1 MYANLHTFI
10 FAFILIFLTTCKRPK
25 NDRKMTEKMTEK
37 RERPKTASPFPSV
50 ILKTKTFH
58 QHKGKP
64 HQLSPIKKNTQHL
77 SSSQT
82 SDNITPNNPECSF
95 EKPFY

>member
-10 FAFILIFLTTCKRPK
+10 FTFTLIFFKTTCKQTAKKGKTK
-25 NDRKMTEKMTEK
+25 NSLSLSLRK
-37 RERPKTASPFPSV
+37 
-50 ILKTKTFH
+50 LKTRTFH
-58 QHKGKP
+58 LIKGKASSAFP
-64 HQLSPIKKNTQHL
+64 LIMKNTQHL

>member
-1 MYANLHTFI
+1 MYANMRTV
-10 FAFILIFLTTCKRPK
+10 ILSFLCFFLIKK
-25 NDRKMTEKMTEK
+25 EKGCNK
-37 RERPKTASPFPSV
+37 HPFPSV

-58 QHKGKP
+58 LIQGKASSAFP
-64 HQLSPIKKNTQHL
+64 LIMKNTQHL

>member
-10 FAFILIFLTTCKRPK
+10 FTFTLFFFILGAKKRANNVQTKKGKTK
-25 NDRKMTEKMTEK
+25 NSLSLSLRKSK
-37 RERPKTASPFPSV
+37 S
-50 ILKTKTFH
+50 KTFH

-64 HQLSPIKKNTQHL
+64 ISFPPIMKNTQHL

-82 SDNITPNNPECSF
+82 SDNITSNNPECSF

>member
-1 MYANLHTFI
+1 V
-10 FAFILIFLTTCKRPK
+10 CKQTAKRVQKRCKKGAKKGKTK
-25 NDRKMTEKMTEK
+25 NSLSLSLRK
-37 RERPKTASPFPSV
+37 
-50 ILKTKTFH
+50 LKTKLFTNIRESLNSF
-58 QHKGKP
+58 P
-64 HQLSPIKKNTQHL
+64 PIMKNTQHL

>member
-58 QHKGKP
+58 LIQGKA
-64 HQLSPIKKNTQHL
+64 
-77 SSSQT
+77 SSAFPQS
-82 SDNITPNNPECSF
+82 
-95 EKPFY
+95 